1 MPSPRKPMPKRR
13 RDLAHLR
20 QMRHQFRL
28 GLVHGLDRRAGQ
40 FELPARLQRN
50 RAAAGDVIEPDDVAA
65 LHDRLPAEQKLHA
78 FQQRA
83 DAARAL
89 VRHGLMALQR
99 ERGFLVLGADAEFG
113 RRLHARF
120 QPRHEF
126 VARLQRRHIDLVT
139 RHKKSGCGAIRPNAP
154 CGRGIR
160 EPAGPRMQMAY
171 KRYHR
176 AGTPSRA
183 AAALTSPQE
192 QPSRSSRPQS
202 FMASASDSL
211 EPTCFSIAAE

>member
-1 MPSPRKPMPKRR
+1 
-13 RDLAHLR
+13 
-20 QMRHQFRL
+20 MRHQLGL

-40 FELPARLQRN
+40 FELPAGLQRN
-50 RAAAGDVIEPDDVAA
+50 RAAAGDVVKPDDVAA

-78 FQQRA
+78 FEQRA
-83 DAARAL
+83 DAARAF
-89 VRHGLMALQR
+89 VWHGLMALQR
-99 ERGFLVLGADAEFG
+99 ERGLLVLGADAEFG
-113 RRLHARF
+113 RRLRARF
-120 QPRHEF
+120 EPRHEF

-139 RHKKSGCGAIRPNAP
+139 RHEKIRISGDSTERAVWLEDNADGIVRKNERYQ
-154 CGRGIR
+154 GR
-160 EPAGPRMQMAY
+160 
-171 KRYHR
+171 HR